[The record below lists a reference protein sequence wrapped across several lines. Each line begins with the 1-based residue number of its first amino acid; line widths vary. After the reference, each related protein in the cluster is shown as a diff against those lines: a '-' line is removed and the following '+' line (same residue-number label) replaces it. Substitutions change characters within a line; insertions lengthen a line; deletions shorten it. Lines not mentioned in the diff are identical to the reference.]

1 MGRVL
6 VKSSLPGKVLVK
18 SNYAFDAFGNPV
30 LLSTPSTREGAPVR
44 GERLAGILGGA
55 AGAGLA
61 LTQPANSLA
70 QLINNLRYGMFEGA
84 RDARG
89 LRRGL
94 SSRRERI
101 RANRAA
107 DLANQYA
114 ALRAQEPI
122 DQRRQRGLFDRIT
135 GGNFMTAGQQEQA
148 LYEADVQRR
157 LADER
162 AARNAALGQEI
173 AEMVAHQQNVM
184 PDDLSLPEMQGGLQK
199 LRNLAAV
206 GARGG
211 NYIPA
216 FVPPAPTLPVIQP
229 PPTPSVQLPP
239 PTPAQN
245 AQLLR
250 ELQAAVAQSPVGPAQ
265 GAARRAMNEVLAAGG
280 SNADASA
287 AMREAIMQSMN
298 QPPESA
304 EEPIVNAAGENIGV
318 VGSGQAVS
326 AMNAIPSPQQGALSA
341 AKEEETGTPAPN
353 AMVPTTAKEP
363 TEQGQEEDKEKTDI
377 EGDIKAAFE
386 KRFGSG
392 AEA

>member
-6 VKSSLPGKVLVK
+6 VKSALPNKVLVK

-61 LTQPANSLA
+61 LTQPVNSLS

-114 ALRAQEPI
+114 ALRAQEPL
-122 DQRRQRGLFDRIT
+122 DQRRQRGLFDRLT

-162 AARNAALGQEI
+162 AARNAALGRQVFDMAGRMRGERPEDLTLEAGEEALRNINQLVVAGAQRGNRIDAESVPLPNFANQNPELI
-173 AEMVAHQQNVM
+173 ADIERELQTRNVM
-184 PDDLSLPEMQGGLQK
+184 PQEGDVNVTKPGGVRVVNALNQVEDLH
-199 LRNLAAV
+199 
-206 GARGG
+206 
-211 NYIPA
+211 
-216 FVPPAPTLPVIQP
+216 
-229 PPTPSVQLPP
+229 
-239 PTPAQN
+239 PAQIT
-245 AQLLR
+245 
-250 ELQAAVAQSPVGPAQ
+250 PVLSSIPIPPQ
-265 GAARRAMNEVLAAGG
+265 GASE
-280 SNADASA
+280 
-287 AMREAIMQSMN
+287 
-298 QPPESA
+298 
-304 EEPIVNAAGENIGV
+304 
-318 VGSGQAVS
+318 
-326 AMNAIPSPQQGALSA
+326 A
-341 AKEEETGTPAPN
+341 AKEEEKGTPNPN
-353 AMVPTTAKEP
+353 AMVPIIKPEKE
-363 TEQGQEEDKEKTDI
+363 ESAEQEEGPSMLRTGI
-377 EGDIKAAFE
+377 ENKLRNFE
-386 KRFGSG
+386 PEV
-392 AEA
+392 EA

>member
-1 MGRVL
+1 MAKVL

-173 AEMVAHQQNVM
+173 AEMVAQQQNVR
-184 PDDLSLPEMQGGLQK
+184 PEDLSLPEMQAGLQNV
-199 LRNLAAV
+199 LNVAAV

-216 FVPPAPTLPVIQP
+216 FVPPAPNLPVIQP
-229 PPTPSVQLPP
+229 PPIPNAPRPSPFALQNPQLITDIESLANFKPMSG
-239 PTPAQN
+239 T
-245 AQLLR
+245 
-250 ELQAAVAQSPVGPAQ
+250 QSKP
-265 GAARRAMNEVLAAGG
+265 
-280 SNADASA
+280 S
-287 AMREAIMQSMN
+287 QS
-298 QPPESA
+298 ER
-304 EEPIVNAAGENIGV
+304 PIVNAGSEKIGV
-318 VGSGQAVS
+318 VGSGPAIS
-326 AMNAIPSPQQGALSA
+326 AMNAIPSPQQGASSA
-341 AKEEETGTPAPN
+341 AQEEEKGTPAPN

-363 TEQGQEEDKEKTDI
+363 TEQRREEDEDETNI
-377 EGDIKAAFE
+377 EDAIKRAIGQ
-386 KRFGSG
+386 RFGSG